1 MTISCML
8 FLSPQAE
15 PLVLQ
20 AGVANSQREEKKSGG
35 SCDAGK
41 ELELSGNFEAAWRAY
56 SAVG

>member
-1 MTISCML
+1 ML